1 MSGTYARLRITDP
14 GRWQAAASAWRG
26 WAGLGGRWGTALA
39 PLATRLAS
47 AWSGAAAAA
56 ALGRLT
62 LWRRVLDLFRL
73 LCWEVDQALSEFAAA
88 LARAQLLLARARAAA
103 AGAGLTVDDRGRV
116 IAPQTPAGRGTAVD
130 DHGRVIAPQGPA
142 GGGTAEPAAAGQA
155 TADLTAALTVAETAD
170 AAAAG
175 RLTEVAAMAATGPP
189 PRPVTLPSCTASP
202 AEVRRWWDALSPAQR
217 RWLVVTDAAWVGALD
232 GVPVE
237 FRDAANRLLLDRRRD
252 DMDAAALAAH
262 GRERHRL
269 DGLRR
274 GLRGLSDR
282 LARDDGPRAYLLR
295 LDSAGDGRVV
305 VALGDPDR
313 ADNVLTHVP
322 GMTADLGSYRGEL
335 ARAERVAVR
344 AAELGPGAS
353 TSTVMWL
360 DYDAPDFVDE
370 AAGTGRARAGAA
382 ALRHFQDGLR
392 ATHDGG
398 GRRIV
403 LGHSYGSLVVGEA
416 AAQPGLAADD
426 VVFVGSPGVGVDRA
440 ADLHVPAGHVWS
452 TTSRSDVIQYTAVAP
467 GGVLGDLVTAG
478 TVPIIGPAVAF
489 ATPEDDLWFG
499 RNPSDPSFGA
509 EVFRS
514 PADAGHVG
522 YWDPGRPALDAITAI
537 ALGVTPP

>member
-1 MSGTYARLRITDP
+1 MSAVAGTYARLRITDP

-26 WAGLGGRWGTALA
+26 WAGLGGRWGATLA
-39 PLATRLAS
+39 PLAARLAN

-56 ALGRLT
+56 ALARLA
-62 LWRRVLDLFRL
+62 LWRRVLDLFRM

-88 LARAQLLLARARAAA
+88 LARARLLLARARSAAA
-103 AGAGLTVDDRGRV
+103 RAGLTVDDRGRV
-116 IAPQTPAGRGTAVD
+116 IAMQA
-130 DHGRVIAPQGPA
+130 PA
-142 GGGTAEPAAAGQA
+142 GGVAEPATARQA

-189 PRPVTLPSCTASP
+189 PRPGTLPSCTATP
-202 AEVRRWWDALSPAQR
+202 AEVRRWWDGLLPAQR
-217 RWLVVTDAAWVGALD
+217 RWLVVTDAAWLGALD

-252 DMDAAALAAH
+252 DLDAAAMAAH

-269 DGLRR
+269 DELRR
-274 GLRGLSDR
+274 GLRALSDR
-282 LARDDGPRAYLLR
+282 LADDDGPRAYLLR

-313 ADNVLTHVP
+313 AANVLTHVP
-322 GMTADLGSYRGEL
+322 GMTADLGSAGGEL
-335 ARAERVAVR
+335 SRAERVAVR
-344 AAELGPGAS
+344 AAELGPAAS

-370 AAGTGRARAGAA
+370 AASTGRARAGAA

-398 GRRIV
+398 AHLTV
-403 LGHSYGSLVVGEA
+403 LGHSYGSLVVGRASAE
-416 AAQPGLAADD
+416 PGLAADD

-440 ADLHVPAGHVWS
+440 ADLHTPAGHVWS

-467 GGVLGDLVTAG
+467 AGVLGDLVTAG
-478 TVPIIGPAVAF
+478 RIPVIGPAVAF

-514 PADAGHVG
+514 QADAGHVG
-522 YWDPGRPALDAITAI
+522 YWNPGRPALDAITRI
-537 ALGVTPP
+537 ALGATP